1 MTAQPT
7 SLEPTAGP
15 AVTGV
20 YDARSIVILP
30 GLEAVRRTP
39 SMYVGS
45 AGTEGLHQLVFELVD
60 NAVDEAEAGAC
71 REISV
76 VLHADGSCSVRDDG
90 RGIPV
95 DPHPSTGRP
104 ACEVLMTTLHS
115 GGKFAGTSYS
125 RAAGLHGVGMS
136 CVNALSTWLRLD
148 VWRDGGHFRQ
158 SFAAGARVCDV
169 TRVGDSTAH
178 GTRIR
183 FRPDDTIL
191 EAIQFSAQTI
201 LDRLEEIAFLHPDLR
216 IHFVDEP
223 GGGERTLSY
232 TTGVRGFLEHRKT
245 GHAPVHAEPV
255 VAAEHTPGLSVEV
268 ALRWTEGYAE
278 EIWSFVNSVRTEY
291 GGAHVDGMRAAL
303 AAAVNAYALAH
314 GLLDGPASE
323 KITTVDILE
332 GLTAVVAVTMSAPKF
347 DSQIKNRLQSP
358 EAGRFVQAVVERA
371 LNRAFAA
378 DDDLAQRIVHR
389 TLDATRARLAARLAS
404 RTARFRK
411 RRVEIDYT
419 VYQRQFGIRSR
430 NWHDSCSWLADEGLL
445 SAHAELC
452 QVPGDARML
461 DVCCG
466 SGVVGAAFEGRVGE
480 TVGLDITPEMVRL
493 AATRLGTVHQGTVYD
508 LPFADGSFDLVV
520 NREVL
525 HLLPGPEGPVS
536 EVFRVLRP
544 GGQFIVGQIVPYADV
559 DAFWMFRIFKKKQP
573 LLYQMFREEDFRRLL
588 LGAGFTDLTMTEYF
602 LWESIDRWID
612 THETSPA
619 HRQQIYRLFYDA
631 PAEVRAVHPFEVAP
645 DGSVRDRWRWCVY
658 SVRKPL

>member
-1 MTAQPT
+1 
-7 SLEPTAGP
+7 
-15 AVTGV
+15 
-20 YDARSIVILP
+20 
-30 GLEAVRRTP
+30 
-39 SMYVGS
+39 MYVGS

-71 REISV
+71 QEVSV
-76 VLHADGSCSVRDDG
+76 VLHSDGSCSVRDDG

-95 DPHPSTGRP
+95 DPHPATGRP

-115 GGKFAGTSYS
+115 GGKFAGDSYS

-136 CVNALSTWLRLD
+136 CVNALSAWLRLD

-158 SFAAGARVCDV
+158 SFAAGAKVTDV
-169 TRVGDSTAH
+169 ERVGDSPDH
-178 GTRIR
+178 GTLIR
-183 FRPDDTIL
+183 FLPDGTIL
-191 EAIQFSAQTI
+191 ESTRFEAQTI
-201 LDRLEEIAFLHPDLR
+201 LGRLEEIAFLHPDLR
-216 IHFVDEP
+216 IRFVDQNTDT
-223 GGGERTLSY
+223 ERLLSY
-232 TTGVRGFLEHRKT
+232 TSGVRGFLEHRNT
-245 GHAPVHAEPV
+245 EHAPVHAEPI
-255 VAAEHTPGLSVEV
+255 VASERTATLSVDV

-278 EIWSFVNSVRTEY
+278 EIWSFVNSVRTEF
-291 GGAHVDGMRAAL
+291 GGTHVDGMRAAL
-303 AAAVNAYALAH
+303 AAAVNSYALAR

-332 GLTAVVAVTMSAPKF
+332 GLTAVIAVKMSGPKF
-347 DSQIKNRLQSP
+347 DSQVKNRLQSP
-358 EAGRFVQAVVERA
+358 EAGRFVQTVVERA
-371 LNRAFAA
+371 LTEAFAA

-411 RRVEIDYT
+411 RRVEIDYK

-430 NWHDSCSWLADEGLL
+430 NWHDSCSWLSDEGLL
-445 SAHAELC
+445 AAHAQLC
-452 QVPGDARML
+452 QVPPDARML

-466 SGVVGAAFEGRVGE
+466 SGVVGASFRGQVGE
-480 TVGLDITPEMVRL
+480 MVGLDITPEMVRL
-493 AATRLGTVHQGTVYD
+493 AATRLDTVHQGTVYD
-508 LPFADGSFDLVV
+508 LPFPDASFDLVV

-544 GGQFIVGQIVPYADV
+544 GGQFIVGQIMPYADE

-573 LLYQMFREEDFRRLL
+573 LLFQMFREEDFRRLL
-588 LGAGFTDLTMTEYF
+588 LGAGFVDLRMEEYF

-631 PAEVRAVHPFEVAP
+631 PAEVRAVHPFEVSP